1 MIFVSGIHGVGKTY
15 FCNMMGERLGIK
27 AYSASELIAEKSN
40 QVMASDKQV
49 MDVDQNQMFLQMVV
63 NEMRMKQEEFILDGH
78 FCLLNKEGEISRI
91 SPDLFSFLN
100 PDKIVLLTGK
110 TSVIAER
117 RLRRDGIFVNE
128 NSLCTFQ
135 EAEKKYA
142 EEIATTLNVQLIVS
156 TGSNDLMNIIEK
168 IGEEKR

>member
-49 MDVDQNQMFLQMVV
+49 MDVDQNQMFLQMAI
-63 NEMRMKQEEFILDGH
+63 NELRMKQEEFILDGH
-78 FCLLNKEGEISRI
+78 FCLLNKEGKISRI
-91 SPDLFSFLN
+91 SPGLFSFLN
-100 PDKIVLLTGK
+100 PDKIVLLMEK

-117 RLRRDGIFVNE
+117 RLRRDGIFE
-128 NSLCTFQ
+128 NSLYTFQ
-135 EAEKKYA
+135 EEEKKYA